1 LIALLFSHI
10 SVAETIPKPF
20 IFGNWSHT
28 CQYPEGA
35 LQFAQA
41 FSCRGFHIPNLID
54 VCLMDSNSMD
64 MAMPEGET
72 RDTRAISVKLA
83 MLAAT
88 SRAPRSGDSEKGSEE
103 RWRKSDGNGQN

>member
-1 LIALLFSHI
+1 
-10 SVAETIPKPF
+10 
-20 IFGNWSHT
+20 
-28 CQYPEGA
+28 
-35 LQFAQA
+35 
-41 FSCRGFHIPNLID
+41 
-54 VCLMDSNSMD
+54 MD